1 MIQPDTTKADADDG
15 TVLPDDTDTTEDSE
29 DMADMTTADTDDA
42 DARERR
48 GRGRRGRRHVPTVL
62 RRQAADRECQVSGAC
77 PQRRHLR
84 RAAAHRA
91 GTRNRQAGRS
101 DRPRVRRGTP
111 RRPRRPSAALGD
123 LLARKPHLASR
134 RPAGDIGQGAS
145 PVAASSVDLAA
156 LLRQRAR

>member
-1 MIQPDTTKADADDG
+1 MIQPDTTETDADDG

-42 DARERR
+42 DAGSDEDVADGDADTFPRSYVVKLRTENAQYRERAR
-48 GRGRRGRRHVPTVL
+48 SADTYAERLHTELVRATGKLADPTDL
-62 RRQAADRECQVSGAC
+62 EFAEE
-77 PQRRHLR
+77 HLDDPD
-84 RAAAHRA
+84 ALA
-91 GTRNRQAGRS
+91 
-101 DRPRVRRGTP
+101 
-111 RRPRRPSAALGD
+111 AALGD

-134 RPAGDIGQGAS
+134 RPTGDIGQGAS